1 MSIEAEGD
9 LPAPGFTRTPLARIA
24 ARLVDH
30 DWAWARDNAEAID
43 RNWQRRR
50 EKTPGLFDGPVYLA
64 SGCRVA
70 DGLCETDLFEV
81 RYSRF
86 IAFRDAGVPDA
97 LVANAFA
104 AIVPHSTDGAVL
116 LGVMGAHT
124 ANAGQIYFPCG
135 TPDPDD
141 RRDDGTVDLA
151 GSAAREFLEETGLS
165 LPEAAEEE
173 WVLLRGDGQLAF
185 LRPVRF
191 ALDAEALKARIEAHR
206 GHEDEPE
213 LARSVIA
220 RSRADIDPG
229 RMPGFVQAYLASVF
243 PE

>member
-1 MSIEAEGD
+1 MSIEGET
-9 LPAPGFTRTPLARIA
+9 LPAPGFTLTPLRQVG
-24 ARLVDH
+24 ARLKPY
-30 DWAWARDNAEAID
+30 DWAWARDNEAAIE
-43 RNWQRRR
+43 RNWQRRL
-50 EKTPGLFDGPVYLA
+50 ETTPGLFDGPVYLA
-64 SGCRVA
+64 SGCAIA
-70 DGLCETDLFEV
+70 DGACEATFFEV

-104 AIVPHSTDGAVL
+104 AIVPHAADGAVV

-135 TPDPDD
+135 TPDPGD
-141 RRDDGTVDLA
+141 RRDGDVVDLA
-151 GSAAREFLEETGLS
+151 GSAEREFLEETGLP
-165 LPEAAEEE
+165 LPEGAAQD

-191 ALDAEALKARIEAHR
+191 DLDAEALKARIDAHR

-213 LARSVIA
+213 LAHCVIA
-220 RSRADIDPG
+220 RSRADIDAA

-243 PE
+243 EV